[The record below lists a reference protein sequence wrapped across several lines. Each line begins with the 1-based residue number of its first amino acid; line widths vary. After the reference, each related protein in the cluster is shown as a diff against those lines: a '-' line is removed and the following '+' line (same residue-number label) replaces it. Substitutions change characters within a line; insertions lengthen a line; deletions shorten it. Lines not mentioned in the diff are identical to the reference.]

1 MRPNTAGNYNVNDS
15 SIGRGIIE
23 YAPINDDGLPG
34 GFLDLGNCTDLTFN
48 VEAETLEHY
57 SFREA
62 IKELD
67 REDILSKKIGYTF
80 SLDSINQETLALFFS
95 GTAAIGA
102 TNLAVAG
109 FSEHRMVPVGDVVAL
124 RTYMLVDAT
133 GEQALNVTAADVTVK
148 TSNGTPVTLALTT
161 DYTVDEV
168 GGTFTL
174 VNSAEVGTAVTNGEG
189 LDVTLSAKA
198 GAGTLTRV
206 TALTSFS
213 AKGSIRF
220 AQVDPAT
227 DKKTYIVIPQTG
239 IIGSGDFAAI
249 GDEWQTLAFE
259 GSAERNSNM
268 PTGKDKLY
276 IEYPDSQA

>member
-1 MRPNTAGNYNVNDS
+1 MRPNTSGTYNVNDS
-15 SIGRGIIE
+15 QVGRGIIQ
-23 YAPINDDGLPG
+23 YAPLNTGGLPG
-34 GFLDLGNCTDLTFN
+34 GFLDLGNCTDFTFN
-48 VEAETLEHY
+48 VEAETLDHQ

-67 REDILSKKIGYTF
+67 KTDILSKKIGYTF
-80 SLDSINQETLALFFS
+80 TLDSVNQSTLALFLS
-95 GTAAIGA
+95 GDATLEA

-109 FSEHRMVPVGDVVAL
+109 FTEHEMVPEGDIAKL

-133 GEQALNVTAADVTVK
+133 GEQALNVLEADVTVK
-148 TSNGTPVTLALTT
+148 TTNVTPITLVLDT

-168 GGTFTL
+168 GGSFTL
-174 VNSAEVGTAVTNGEG
+174 LDTAAVGTAITNVEG
-189 LDVTLSAKA
+189 LDVTLVAQA
-198 GAGTLTRV
+198 GAGTLTKI

-220 AQVDPAT
+220 AQVDPTT
-227 DKKTYIVIPQTG
+227 DKKTYFIIPQTS

-249 GDEWQTLAFE
+249 GDEWQNIAFE

-268 PTGKDKLY
+268 PTGKEIMY